1 MKNKNKT
8 VLVTASAKRLGKIIA
23 TDLVKLG
30 WSVAIHYNKSKQI
43 AEETAND
50 LIKMG
55 GNVTLYQANFSK
67 NSDVEK
73 LIKNLEKNASTWS
86 GLINNAGYF
95 NYDTGINF
103 DMKSLND
110 HMSVNFIAPTILTK
124 ALANFTFKMQKEKK
138 KQTRF
143 CYKYF
148 RCKNFWIKS

>member
-73 LIKNLEKNASTWS
+73 LIKNLEKNKEISR
-86 GLINNAGYF
+86 
-95 NYDTGINF
+95 
-103 DMKSLND
+103 LNK
-110 HMSVNFIAPTILTK
+110 ILPF
-124 ALANFTFKMQKEKK
+124 L
-138 KQTRF
+138 
-143 CYKYF
+143 
-148 RCKNFWIKS
+148 